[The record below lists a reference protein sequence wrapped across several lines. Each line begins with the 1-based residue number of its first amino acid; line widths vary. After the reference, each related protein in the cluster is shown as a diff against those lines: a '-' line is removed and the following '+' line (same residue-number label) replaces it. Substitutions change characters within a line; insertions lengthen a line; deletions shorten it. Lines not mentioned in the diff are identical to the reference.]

1 MGVLA
6 VYLRTE
12 AEQLKAEKVKRRAVV
27 REWVDSLNDLYRQVQ
42 EWLTSCDPENLI
54 DRTIEQ
60 TPGRE
65 LAFGDYQVPVLK
77 MTLVDR
83 SVRFEPVARFMA
95 ATVRP
100 PGQDAPT
107 RVQGGVQLR
116 GLGGRTCY
124 LFHLSDGKWYIQKE
138 FENLRTS
145 GNDIVLLDADRFE
158 AVVRESL

>member
-6 VYLRTE
+6 EYLRTE

-83 SVRFEPVARFMA
+83 SASAARAGAASSSSYVVNTKRSSVAMVLQVVSDNGTPDPTAPVATFFD
-95 ATVRP
+95 VRRSTDRRPCP
-100 PGQDAPT
+100 PSRKCT
-107 RVQGGVQLR
+107 
-116 GLGGRTCY
+116 
-124 LFHLSDGKWYIQKE
+124 
-138 FENLRTS
+138 
-145 GNDIVLLDADRFE
+145 
-158 AVVRESL
+158 